1 MAGIEDR
8 LTTNGLRGF
17 PAHASDMAARLGN
30 GRRPANGANGAPGIN
45 GANHANSAGQGPLAA
60 DAQSEAPTRRRLAP
74 QWLRRNRLWRTY
86 LVGSLLL
93 RTLYIINRERSRVVK
108 ARAKGDYEARPDIEA
123 LIRILREFRET
134 AVALGG
140 LLIKLGQFFGARADL
155 LPPEAL
161 DELSAL
167 QDEVPAERFDDIKR
181 VIERELHA
189 PLGEVFAAI
198 DPVPAGA
205 ASLGQVH
212 QARLLDG
219 RVVAIKVQR
228 PGIDQIVRTD
238 LGTLRFVL
246 RIVRWLSPALSRIID
261 LQLLYRE
268 FSRTVYEEL
277 DYQREGHNA
286 EQFGRI
292 FADDALIDSPS
303 VLWQYSTRRVLALEW
318 VDGIKINDIAALDA
332 AGVDRAEVATRLANA
347 YFKQVFDIGFF
358 HADPH
363 PGNLFVQ
370 PQPSGPARIA
380 FVDFGMMGTITPRL
394 KGGLRDCFAGL
405 VQQDAALVTT
415 GLEALGF
422 FGPTVDRN
430 AIEQAVGVML
440 TQFSGLPI
448 NQVSRVDQR
457 EVMQDLSATLYDQP
471 LRIPAQFAF
480 FGRAMGILL
489 GVVVTLSPNFNFLEV
504 ATPYAQ
510 QFIRESGVG
519 GVLGLLGVSNLSELG
534 QTALREGLSL
544 ARSLADLP
552 RRLDR
557 VLARAERGDLRVI
570 IQTPDLDTR
579 AQAKVGVRLTGA
591 ALNRPTPTWVTLAAV
606 GAVGALSAVTTALL
620 LRRRGAGANGAQGT
634 GKAMRALA
642 TKALKVIAEDEP
654 A

>member
-1 MAGIEDR
+1 
-8 LTTNGLRGF
+8 
-17 PAHASDMAARLGN
+17 MAARLGN
-30 GRRPANGANGAPGIN
+30 GSHAANSANGPTEAGDTPGANGA
-45 GANHANSAGQGPLAA
+45 HATRQTPSAAA
-60 DAQSEAPTRRRLAP
+60 PPTRRRQAP
-74 QWLRRNRLWRTY
+74 QWLRRNRVWRTY

-93 RTLYIINRERSRVVK
+93 RTLYIVNRERSRVVK
-108 ARAKGDYEARPDIEA
+108 ARARGDYEARPNIEA

-161 DELSAL
+161 NELSAL

-181 VIERELHA
+181 LIERELHA
-189 PLGEVFAAI
+189 PLSEIFAAI

-212 QARLLDG
+212 RAQLLDG
-219 RVVAIKVQR
+219 RVVALKVQR

-246 RIVRWLSPALSRIID
+246 RIVRWLSPALARIID
-261 LQLLYRE
+261 LKLLYRE

-277 DYQREGHNA
+277 DYQKEGHSA

-292 FADDALIDSPS
+292 FADDALIDSPG

-318 VDGIKINDIAALDA
+318 VDGIKINDLAALDA
-332 AGVDRAEVATRLANA
+332 AGVDRAEVATRLTNA

-370 PQPSGPARIA
+370 PQPVGPSRIV

-405 VQQDAALVTT
+405 VQQDAALATT
-415 GLEALGF
+415 GLETLGF
-422 FGPTVDRN
+422 FGPDVNRD
-430 AIEQAVGVML
+430 AIEQAIGVMI

-448 NQVSRVDQR
+448 NEVSRVDQR

-471 LRIPAQFAF
+471 LRLPAQFAF

-489 GVVVTLSPNFNFLEV
+489 GVVVSLDPNFNFLEV

-510 QFIRESGVG
+510 QFIRQSGVG
-519 GVLGLLGVSNLSELG
+519 GLLGLLGASSVSELG
-534 QTALREGLSL
+534 QAALREGL
-544 ARSLADLP
+544 AITRSLADLP
-552 RRLDR
+552 RRMDR
-557 VLARAERGDLRVI
+557 VLTRAERGDLRVI

-579 AQAKVGVRLTGA
+579 AQARVGVRLAGNV
-591 ALNRPTPTWVTLAAV
+591 LSRPTPTWVTLAAV
-606 GAVGALSAVTTALL
+606 GAVGALSAMTTALL
-620 LRRRGAGANGAQGT
+620 LRGRGNHGNGTVGAVATRRAI
-634 GKAMRALA
+634 RAIAA
-642 TKALKVIAEDEP
+642 TALKTFADDDDSAP
-654 A
+654 ASGD